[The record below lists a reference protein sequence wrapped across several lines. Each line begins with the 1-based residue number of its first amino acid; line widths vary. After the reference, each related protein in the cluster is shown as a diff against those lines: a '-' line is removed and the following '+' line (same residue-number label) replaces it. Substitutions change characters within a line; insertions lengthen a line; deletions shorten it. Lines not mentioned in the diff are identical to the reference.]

1 MTCIISPYVKNKIT
15 GYAVKGYKGK
25 VTVHHRV
32 VYEQHNGPIPKG
44 MVVMH
49 TCDNRQCINIDHLRL
64 GTQQD
69 NITDAVNKGRH
80 CHGTTHGA
88 NKLTEA
94 EVLEIRASTATQRN
108 LAIEYGI
115 SKGTICQIKTRRI
128 WRHI

>member
-1 MTCIISPYVKNKIT
+1 MTCIESTYYKAPNGYVRKWHN
-15 GYAVKGYKGK
+15 GK
-25 VTVHHRV
+25 LHLHHRLA
-32 VYEQHNGPIPKG
+32 YEQEHGPIPKG
-44 MVVMH
+44 QVVMH
-49 TCDNRQCINIDHLRL
+49 TCDNRACINPQHLRL

-69 NITDAVNKGRH
+69 NITDAVNKARH